1 MKRHSFF
8 SYFPISEE
16 VRQWE
21 IYATSFGYVRMEEN
35 AKAYPPDRHPAGHH
49 FVWEE
54 GRILPGSQLLCI
66 HAGRGEFES
75 ALTKRVRVQPGTT
88 ILLHPGIWHRY
99 RPLPG
104 TGWTESWIELHGE
117 QMDRLRK
124 NGTLDPAKP
133 VYRPPR
139 TPEMEQ
145 GWERAFQMA
154 WTKPPGFTVHL
165 GLIALELLLRLQ
177 ENSPA
182 PDIPRHIEAMV
193 SRAQTIL
200 SADTTQ
206 DEATIEELAR
216 QLGVGY
222 SYFRRAFKK
231 QTGFSPKQYHNEVRF
246 RRVKGLLANTSLSI
260 KEIAAQL
267 GYSSPYHLTK
277 DFTQRA
283 RMAPSLWREGMNGRD
298 RSGVS
303 SP

>member
-1 MKRHSFF
+1 M
-8 SYFPISEE
+8 
-16 VRQWE
+16 RQWE

-35 AKAYPPDRHPAGHH
+35 ARVYPPDRHPAGHH

-54 GRILPGSQLLCI
+54 GRVLPGSQLLCI

-75 ALTKRVRVQPGTT
+75 ALTRRVVIPPGTT

-104 TGWTESWIELHGE
+104 TGWTESWIELRGG

-124 NGTLDPAKP
+124 NGTFDPAKP
-133 VYRPPR
+133 LFRPPL
-139 TPEMEQ
+139 TSGMELA
-145 GWERAFQMA
+145 WERAFEMA

-177 ENSPA
+177 EKSPA
-182 PDIPRHIEAMV
+182 PHVPRHIEEMV
-193 SRAQTIL
+193 SQAQTLL
-200 SADTTQ
+200 SADAAADGPTV
-206 DEATIEELAR
+206 EELAR

-246 RRVKGLLANTSLSI
+246 RRVKGLLANTALSI

-277 DFTQRA
+277 DFSLRA
-283 RMAPSLWREGMNGRD
+283 KMPPSQWRALPSRRRG
-298 RSGVS
+298 
-303 SP
+303 